1 MCKVGYICYKLTIM
15 KDVRL
20 TQRIVVIGGG
30 VLGTMHAVA
39 ARRRG
44 YEVVQLE
51 REAEARGASVRNFG
65 LVWVSG
71 RRPGAELAL
80 ALRARELWASLGA
93 AVPGLHFRPAG
104 SLTLATDDAELAVL
118 KEAAALPDAVQREFE
133 LLDPAGVRAVNP
145 ALGGE
150 LAGGLLCRADAIVEP
165 RLALPALRAHLA
177 GPGYQWLPGREVT
190 EIVPNAV
197 RDHTGAWHQCDL
209 VVLCPGAVFT
219 GVVGRYLSSLA
230 RDGVRRV
237 RLQMMQTAP
246 LAQRLATAVA
256 DGDSLRY
263 YPAYDLP
270 GRGQLPPQSP
280 VAERTRAQ
288 LLMVQRAD
296 GGLTIGDTH
305 EYDEPFTFDVD
316 SDAYD
321 HLQAR
326 AEALLGAPIPR
337 IQRRWAGVYSETT
350 TGTALYH
357 RSEPEPGVVLVTGP
371 GGRGMTCSPAIAE
384 ETFR

>member
-1 MCKVGYICYKLTIM
+1 MS
-15 KDVRL
+15 VRL
-20 TQRIVVIGGG
+20 TQRIVVVGGG
-30 VLGTMHAVA
+30 VLGTMHAVM

-44 YEVVQLE
+44 YEVVHLE

-71 RRPGAELAL
+71 RKAGPELGL
-80 ALRARELWASLGA
+80 ALRARELWEELAGQ
-93 AVPGLHFRPAG
+93 VPGLGFRADG
-104 SLTLATDDAELAVL
+104 SLTLAVDDTELALL
-118 KEAAALPDAVQREFE
+118 KEAAALPDADRRQFE

-145 ALGGE
+145 ALRGE

-165 RLALPALRAHLA
+165 RRVLPALRGHLTATAEEA
-177 GPGYQWLPGREVT
+177 GAYQWLPGREVV
-190 EIVPNAV
+190 EIAPNAV

-209 VVLCPGAVFT
+209 IVLCTGAAFT
-219 GVVGRYLSSLA
+219 GVAGRYRSFLA

-246 LAQRLATAVA
+246 LAERLGTVVA
-256 DGDSLRY
+256 DADTMRY

-270 GRGQLPPQSP
+270 GLSQLPPQP
-280 VAERTRAQ
+280 AVAEQTRAQ
-288 LLMVQRAD
+288 LLLVQRAD

-305 EYDEPFTFDVD
+305 EYTEPFAFDVD
-316 SDAYD
+316 EDAYD
-321 HLQAR
+321 HLRAR

-337 IQRRWAGVYSETT
+337 VQRRWAGVYSEVNPQVAPH
-350 TGTALYH
+350 ALYH
-357 RSEPEPGVVLVTGP
+357 RSEVEPGVVLVTGP

>member
-1 MCKVGYICYKLTIM
+1 MTILAS
-15 KDVRL
+15 VRL

-30 VLGTMHAVA
+30 VLGTMHAVM

-44 YEVVQLE
+44 YEVVHLE
-51 REAEARGASVRNFG
+51 REGEARGASVRNFG
-65 LVWVSG
+65 LIWVSG
-71 RRPGAELAL
+71 RRAGAELAL
-80 ALRARELWASLGA
+80 ALRARELWAGLGTA
-93 AVPGLHFRPAG
+93 IPGLHFRPAG
-104 SLTLATDDAELAVL
+104 SLTVATDDAELRVL
-118 KEAAALPDAVQREFE
+118 KEAAALPDAVERGFE
-133 LLDPAGVRAVNP
+133 LLDPGAVRTANP
-145 ALGGE
+145 VLRGE

-165 RLALPALRAHLA
+165 RPALSALRDYLT
-177 GPGYQWLPGREVT
+177 GPGYEWWPGREVT
-190 EIVPNAV
+190 EIAPNAV
-197 RDHTGAWHQCDL
+197 RDHTGAWHHGDL

-219 GVVGRYLSSLA
+219 GVTGRYHASLA

-246 LAQRLATAVA
+246 LAEQLTTTVA

-270 GRGQLPPQSP
+270 GRSQLPPQP
-280 VAERTRAQ
+280 PAAACARAQ
-288 LLMVQRAD
+288 LLMVQRAG

-305 EYDEPFTFDVD
+305 EYDEPFAFDVD

-337 IQRRWAGVYSETT
+337 IQRRWAGVYSEIGA
-350 TGTALYH
+350 GTALYH
-357 RSEPEPGVVLVTGP
+357 RSEPEPGVVLITGP
-371 GGRGMTCSPAIAE
+371 GGRGMTCAPAIAE

>member
-1 MCKVGYICYKLTIM
+1 LNILVG
-15 KDVRL
+15 VRL

-30 VLGTMHAVA
+30 VLGTMHAVT

-44 YEVVQLE
+44 YEVVHLE
-51 REAEARGASVRNFG
+51 RETEARGASVRNFG

-71 RRPGAELAL
+71 RRAGAELAL
-80 ALRARELWASLGA
+80 ALRARELWAELSA
-93 AVPGLHFRPAG
+93 VVPGLHFRPAG
-104 SLTLATDDAELAVL
+104 SLTLATDDAELRVL
-118 KEAAALPDAVQREFE
+118 KEAAALPDAARRGFE
-133 LLDPAGVRAVNP
+133 LLDPGAVRAANP
-145 ALGGE
+145 ALRGDV
-150 LAGGLLCRADAIVEP
+150 AGGLFCCTDAIVEP
-165 RLALPALRAHLA
+165 RLVLPALRAHLA
-177 GPGYQWLPGREVT
+177 GPGYQWLPGREAT

-219 GVVGRYLSSLA
+219 GVVGRYLRSLA

-246 LAQRLATAVA
+246 MAERLTTAVA

-270 GRGQLPPQSP
+270 GRSLLPPQTP
-280 VAERTRAQ
+280 AAERARAQ

-305 EYDEPFTFDVD
+305 DYDEPFAFDVD

-326 AEALLGAPIPR
+326 AEALLGASIPR
-337 IQRRWAGVYSETT
+337 IQRRWAGVYSEIS
-350 TGTALYH
+350 TGSALYH

-371 GGRGMTCSPAIAE
+371 GGRGMTCAPAIAE
-384 ETFR
+384 DTFL

>member
-1 MCKVGYICYKLTIM
+1 MQ
-15 KDVRL
+15 VRL
-20 TQRIVVIGGG
+20 TQRIVVVGGG
-30 VLGTMHAVA
+30 VLGTMHAVM

-44 YEVVQLE
+44 YEVVHLE

-71 RRPGAELAL
+71 RKAGPELSL
-80 ALRARELWASLGA
+80 ALRARELWEELAGQ
-93 AVPGLHFRPAG
+93 VPGLGFRAAG
-104 SLTLATDDAELAVL
+104 SLTLAVDDVELRLL
-118 KEAAALPDAVQREFE
+118 KEAAALPDADRREFE

-145 ALGGE
+145 ALRGE
-150 LAGGLLCRADAIVEP
+150 LAGGLLCRADAVVEP
-165 RLALPALRAHLA
+165 RQVLPALRGYLTATAEGA
-177 GPGYQWLPGREVT
+177 GGYQWLPGREIV
-190 EIVPNAV
+190 EIAPNAV

-209 VVLCPGAVFT
+209 IVLCTGAAFT
-219 GVVGRYLSSLA
+219 GVVGRYRSFLA

-246 LAQRLATAVA
+246 LAEPLSTAVA
-256 DGDSLRY
+256 DADTMRY

-270 GRGQLPPQSP
+270 GRHQLPPQP
-280 VAERTRAQ
+280 AVAERTRAQ
-288 LLMVQRAD
+288 LLLVQRAD

-305 EYDEPFTFDVD
+305 EYTEPFAFDVD
-316 SDAYD
+316 EDAYD
-321 HLQAR
+321 HLRAR

-337 IQRRWAGVYSETT
+337 VQRRWAGVYSEVVPLNPQV
-350 TGTALYH
+350 AAHVLYH
-357 RSEPEPGVVLVTGP
+357 RSEVEPGVVLVTGP

>member
-1 MCKVGYICYKLTIM
+1 
-15 KDVRL
+15 VRL
-20 TQRIVVIGGG
+20 TQRIVVVGGG
-30 VLGTMHAVA
+30 VLGTMHAVM

-44 YEVVQLE
+44 YEVVHLE

-71 RRPGAELAL
+71 RRAGAELGL
-80 ALRARELWASLGA
+80 ALRARELWQELAA
-93 AVPGLHFRPAG
+93 AVPGLGFRPAG
-104 SLTLATDDAELAVL
+104 SLTLATDDAELQVL
-118 KEAAALPDAVQREFE
+118 KEAAGLPDAGRRGFE
-133 LLDPAGVRAVNP
+133 LLDPGGVREVNP
-145 ALGGE
+145 ALRGE

-165 RLALPALRAHLA
+165 RQVLPALRGYLT
-177 GPGYQWLPGREVT
+177 GEGYQWLPGREVT
-190 EIVPNAV
+190 DIAPNAV

-209 VVLCPGAVFT
+209 IVLCTGAAFT
-219 GVVGRYLSSLA
+219 GVAGRYQRFLA

-246 LAQRLATAVA
+246 LAERLTTAVA

-263 YPAYDLP
+263 YPAYELP
-270 GRGQLPPQSP
+270 GRRRLPPQSP
-280 VAERTRAQ
+280 AAERARAQ
-288 LLMVQRAD
+288 LLLVQRAD

-305 EYDEPFTFDVD
+305 EYEEPFAFDVD

-321 HLQAR
+321 HLLGR
-326 AEALLGAPIPR
+326 AAALLGAPVPR
-337 IQRRWAGVYSETT
+337 VQRRWAGVYSETQPAA
-350 TGTALYH
+350 GQPAAGQALYH

-371 GGRGMTCSPAIAE
+371 GGRGMTCAPAIAE

>member
-1 MCKVGYICYKLTIM
+1 LNILVG
-15 KDVRL
+15 VRL

-30 VLGTMHAVA
+30 VLGTMHAVT

-44 YEVVQLE
+44 YEVVHLE

-80 ALRARELWASLGA
+80 ALRARELWAELGA
-93 AVPGLHFRPAG
+93 VVPGLRFRPAG
-104 SLTLATDDAELAVL
+104 SLTLATDDAELRVL
-118 KEAAALPDAVQREFE
+118 KEAAALPDAARRGFE
-133 LLDPAGVRAVNP
+133 LLDPRAVRAANP
-145 ALGGE
+145 ALHGE
-150 LAGGLLCRADAIVEP
+150 VAGGLLCRADAIVEP
-165 RLALPALRAHLA
+165 RLVLPALRAHLT
-177 GPGYQWLPGREVT
+177 GPGYEWLPGREAT

-219 GVVGRYLSSLA
+219 GVVGRYLRSLA

-246 LAQRLATAVA
+246 MAERLATAVA

-270 GRGQLPPQSP
+270 GRSLLPPQTSP
-280 VAERTRAQ
+280 AERARAQ

-305 EYDEPFTFDVD
+305 EYDEPFAFDVD

-326 AEALLGAPIPR
+326 AEALLGASIPR
-337 IQRRWAGVYSETT
+337 IQRRWAGVYSEIS
-350 TGTALYH
+350 TGSALYH

-371 GGRGMTCSPAIAE
+371 GGRGMTCAPAIAE